1 MASDTL
7 SFGEITRLLD
17 PIFRSSNRKRY
28 HPSDWTVKHTIRVKP
43 SDDIVDWLEEN
54 TKGWWEFED
63 CKTEYHVYFTRDV
76 DAMAFKLRWL

>member
-7 SFGEITRLLD
+7 TFESYTIIT
-17 PIFRSSNRKRY
+17 PTFRSSMRKRY
-28 HPSDWTVKHTIRVKP
+28 HPSDWKVKHTVCVNP

-54 TKGWWEFED
+54 TKGWWELEEG
-63 CKTEYHVYFTRDV
+63 KTIYEVSFTREI

>member
-7 SFGEITRLLD
+7 IFASYTGLI
-17 PIFRSSNRKRY
+17 PMFRSSSRKRY
-28 HPSDWTVKHTIRVKP
+28 HPSDWKLKHTVFVNP

-54 TKGWWEFED
+54 TKGWWEIEGR
-63 CKTEYHVYFTRDV
+63 TTYRVSFTRTI